1 MFSSRIHMTNG
12 LEDGLKY
19 RSDLMS
25 KGLGLPLDILSPR
38 LFVQRMRASIEAEFL
53 RADDG
58 TDAINEKLSHI
69 AQRNQH
75 DRAIDP
81 LENEVFKDVIGR

>member
-1 MFSSRIHMTNG
+1 MTNG

-38 LFVQRMRASIEAEFL
+38 LFVQRMRASIEAEFMYQNRYV
-53 RADDG
+53 RA
-58 TDAINEKLSHI
+58 S
-69 AQRNQH
+69 AQ
-75 DRAIDP
+75 
-81 LENEVFKDVIGR
+81 K